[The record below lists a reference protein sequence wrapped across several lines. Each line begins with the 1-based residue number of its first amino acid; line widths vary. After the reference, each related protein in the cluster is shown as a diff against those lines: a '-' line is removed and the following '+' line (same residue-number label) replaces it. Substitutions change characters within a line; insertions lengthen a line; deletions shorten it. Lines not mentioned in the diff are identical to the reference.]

1 MSNQL
6 INSLIFIHNEF
17 VFEDKNEDEDEKEYF
32 FKRFNKKFEKSIFCE
47 KYKRNYAGFFIDY
60 IKDLIDKHSD
70 LNLELDLIFSKT
82 ISSFQDGIHFQN
94 FTIKIKNDDDFVIL
108 KTELTIDEE
117 FDSIIDID
125 FDFISKEKWNEKLS
139 IDLNE
144 EKLKEKL
151 ISLMM
156 FTYCEKL

>member
-1 MSNQL
+1 MKKNIFLNVL
-6 INSLIFIHNEF
+6 I
-17 VFEDKNEDEDEKEYF
+17 KNL
-32 FKRFNKKFEKSIFCE
+32 KKAFFCE

-60 IKDLIDKHSD
+60 IKDLIGEHSN

-82 ISSFQDGIHFQN
+82 LASHQDGIYFQD

-117 FDSIIDID
+117 FDNIIDID

-139 IDLNE
+139 IDLNK

-156 FTYCEKL
+156 FTHSEKL